1 MPGPANRDIWENF
14 MRDFVIKSLDVIVW
28 IVAAVFVAAGVIGG
42 LFALANGQMQG
53 LALIILG
60 PLYAIVFAGWIFL
73 AIGTYNNTKRTAD
86 AIEKLANRA

>member
-1 MPGPANRDIWENF
+1 
-14 MRDFVIKSLDVIVW
+14 MRDFVIKSLDVIIW
-28 IVAAVFVAAGVIGG
+28 IVAAFFVLGGVIGG
-42 LFALANGQMQG
+42 LIALVNGQMQG

>member
-1 MPGPANRDIWENF
+1 

-28 IVAAVFVAAGVIGG
+28 IVAAVFVAGGVLGG
-42 LFALANGQMQG
+42 LFAMANGQMQG
-53 LALIILG
+53 LAFIILG